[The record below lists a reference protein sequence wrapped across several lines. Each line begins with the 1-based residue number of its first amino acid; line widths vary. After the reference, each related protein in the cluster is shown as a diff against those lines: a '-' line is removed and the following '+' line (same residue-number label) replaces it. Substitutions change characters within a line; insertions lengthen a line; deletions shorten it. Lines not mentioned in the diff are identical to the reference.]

1 MKYYVVDAFADAV
14 FKGNPAGVCLLE
26 GECDDVIMQNIAAE
40 NNLSET
46 AFVTKREGY
55 YDLRWFT
62 PKVEIDLCGHATLGS
77 AYVVMNYL
85 ETTATEVHF
94 ETKSGRLTVRR
105 REDLY
110 ELDFP
115 ARKSEQIKVTV
126 EMERAID
133 TPILEAYSSNHSRD
147 LLLLLENE
155 RQIKNVVPDFGLL
168 KELASHAVTITA
180 KGDTVDFVSRF
191 FAPNMGVA
199 EDPVTGSAH
208 TGLIPLWA
216 ERLNKKN
223 MTAVQLSQRSGTL
236 FCEERGDRVKIA
248 GKAILYLQGE
258 IFINGTV

>member
-62 PKVEIDLCGHATLGS
+62 PNVEIDLCGHATLGS

-85 ETTATEVHF
+85 ET
-94 ETKSGRLTVRR
+94 
-105 REDLY
+105 
-110 ELDFP
+110 
-115 ARKSEQIKVTV
+115 
-126 EMERAID
+126 
-133 TPILEAYSSNHSRD
+133 
-147 LLLLLENE
+147 
-155 RQIKNVVPDFGLL
+155 
-168 KELASHAVTITA
+168 TA

-216 ERLNKKN
+216 ERLNKKK

-236 FCEERGDRVKIA
+236 FCEECGDRVKIA